1 VRGQN
6 DAVPSHDKK
15 IAAIL
20 AALRQELLFSIAIVI
35 YLFEIRQ
42 RMSAS
47 ASND

>member
-6 DAVPSHDKK
+6 DAVPSYDKK

-20 AALRQELLFSIAIVI
+20 AALCQELLFSIAIVI

-42 RMSAS
+42 RVPA
-47 ASND
+47 AAWND